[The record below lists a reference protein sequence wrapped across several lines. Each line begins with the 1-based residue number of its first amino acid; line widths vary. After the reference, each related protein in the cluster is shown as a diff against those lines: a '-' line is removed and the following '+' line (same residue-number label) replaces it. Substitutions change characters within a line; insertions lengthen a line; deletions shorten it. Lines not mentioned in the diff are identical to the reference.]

1 TLIYAAAILVL
12 VVTLYLANTDRL
24 KRE

>member
-1 TLIYAAAILVL
+1 LIYAAAILVL